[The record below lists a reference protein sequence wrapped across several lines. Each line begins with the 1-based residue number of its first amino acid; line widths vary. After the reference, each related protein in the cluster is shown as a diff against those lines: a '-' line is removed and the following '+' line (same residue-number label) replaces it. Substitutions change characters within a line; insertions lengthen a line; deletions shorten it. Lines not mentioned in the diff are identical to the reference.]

1 MKNVEL
7 LKMLNDI
14 DEKFLT
20 EEYQPNLKKR
30 YRISFKERMNEMR
43 NVKLKYVLTPA
54 IAFSIVLTGIVMINN
69 YDNKTGLEIAKDN
82 ETIETPMNNESNED
96 NKFEDNQ
103 IQIAKEDNI
112 TFSNNNMRSSVA
124 IKAKSVKINVISDFE
139 FLENLSIPKEY
150 ELKEQLSLYKGENT
164 NDTEYKKLWQYELH
178 YLASNSNDSEIE
190 KNINIVFTK
199 EDYIL
204 ACNTL
209 KTENLPISTINGKDI
224 YLFKSN
230 NDLGKQAFFEYKG
243 YKFFIES
250 TKLTENE
257 FVDLIKSIIQ

>member
-124 IKAKSVKINVISDFE
+124 IKAKSVKMNVISDFE

-150 ELKEQLSLYKGENT
+150 ELKEQLSLYK
-164 NDTEYKKLWQYELH
+164 
-178 YLASNSNDSEIE
+178 
-190 KNINIVFTK
+190 V
-199 EDYIL
+199 
-204 ACNTL
+204 
-209 KTENLPISTINGKDI
+209 
-224 YLFKSN
+224 
-230 NDLGKQAFFEYKG
+230 
-243 YKFFIES
+243 
-250 TKLTENE
+250 
-257 FVDLIKSIIQ
+257 